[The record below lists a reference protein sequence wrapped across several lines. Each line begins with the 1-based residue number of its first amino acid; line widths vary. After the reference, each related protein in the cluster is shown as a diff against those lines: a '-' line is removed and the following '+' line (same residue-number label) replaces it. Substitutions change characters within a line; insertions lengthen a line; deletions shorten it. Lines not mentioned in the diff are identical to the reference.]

1 MSLSTNEDTCIFL
14 KVKLVRDSGP
24 RGCCSIMDPM
34 NNCSKML
41 VRDSG
46 PKECYYILNSSDVKI
61 NESHFKKHMMANIRL
76 TYENK

>member
-46 PKECYYILNSSDVKI
+46 PMECYDITASSDVKI
-61 NESHFKKHMMANIRL
+61 FRVAHMYLNDFLKMGVAS
-76 TYENK
+76 K

>member
-24 RGCCSIMDPM
+24 RRCYSIMDPM

-41 VRDSG
+41 ITDSG
-46 PKECYYILNSSDVKI
+46 PKECYNIMDSSDVKI
-61 NESHFKKHMMANIRL
+61 GILLPKLF
-76 TYENK
+76 